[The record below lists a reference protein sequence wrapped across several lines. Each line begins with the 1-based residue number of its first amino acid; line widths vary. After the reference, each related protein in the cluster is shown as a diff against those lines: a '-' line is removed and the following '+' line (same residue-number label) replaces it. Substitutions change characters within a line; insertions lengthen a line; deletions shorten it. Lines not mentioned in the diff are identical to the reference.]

1 SDHMKY
7 PISLG
12 MKMFSD
18 AQLTNP
24 HYIMAASI
32 VAIIPIV
39 IIFFMAQKYF
49 VEGIALTGTKG

>member
-1 SDHMKY
+1 MKY

-12 MKMFSD
+12 MKMFGD

-32 VAIIPIV
+32 VAVIPV
-39 IIFFMAQKYF
+39 ALIFFLAQKYF
-49 VEGIALTGTKG
+49 VQGIALTGTKG